1 MVAAAVVAVAENH
14 KPAAVQM
21 VELATIMVAQE
32 QHGQMVLHM
41 LAAEEEDR
49 KLVPH
54 MLLVEPAEA
63 AEASRP
69 VRPPAGVITAA
80 LPLLRV
86 TSSCAPSAVAAV
98 MRSPLGAANA
108 VAACRTAQRQGP
120 KA

>member
-63 AEASRP
+63 AEA
-69 VRPPAGVITAA
+69 VTETAMMQY
-80 LPLLRV
+80 LDPQIQV
-86 TSSCAPSAVAAV
+86 AVEEEDLV
-98 MRSPLGAANA
+98 QQPQEVLE
-108 VAACRTAQRQGP
+108 
-120 KA
+120 